1 MKKNFRLIIIPIILI
16 SIFVVLHVVG
26 QVKWKETDY
35 LSFGMI
41 VLTYFYVIFTW
52 EMLQRIETQNY
63 LEKRPYVIADFY
75 KERQVLKIYI
85 KNIGK
90 TPAKNVKVILQPD
103 IITFENKSI
112 NQTLF
117 ENPVQFFPPGKK
129 VETAINSRNDF
140 FKNEKNRNYQ
150 IKIHYEDVA
159 SNNKFNE
166 VIDIDLDHLENEND
180 IITKTTHD
188 LVKSI
193 DKLTQEIKKK

>member
-1 MKKNFRLIIIPIILI
+1 MKNFYRIIIPIILI
-16 SIFVVLHVVG
+16 TVFVVLHIVNKVN
-26 QVKWKETDY
+26 WRATDY

-63 LEKRPYVIADFY
+63 LEKRPYIIADFH

-90 TPAKNVKVILQPD
+90 TPAKNVKVELKPD
-103 IITFENKSI
+103 VVTFGNKSL

-117 ENPVQFFPPGKK
+117 EKPIQFFPPGKK
-129 VETAINSRNDF
+129 VETAINSKNEF
-140 FKNEKNRNYQ
+140 FKNKENRNYQ
-150 IKIHYEDVA
+150 INIYYEDVA
-159 SNNKFNE
+159 SSKEFKE

-193 DKLTQEIKKK
+193 DKLTEIIKKK